1 MLFVSP
7 MDLQSVRFTS
17 PRSNMNKATQQ
28 QTKEHNRNLA
38 LKTIIEHDR
47 ISRAEIARKTGLT
60 RTTVSDIVAELIAVG
75 LVREIGIGESSG
87 GKSPILLSL
96 MEDSRCLIGL
106 DLAQIQ
112 FSGAI
117 VNLRGKVK
125 KIISRPVSENTG
137 DQALE
142 LVYAVLDQLVQSA
155 SPPVVGIGVG
165 TPGLVNT
172 HEGVV
177 VQAVNLD
184 WQALPLAQLLQDRYN
199 LPVSLLNDSQAA
211 AIGEYTYGQGHTSEG
226 NLIVISARHGIG
238 AGIVINGRLFH
249 GDGGYAGEIG
259 HIVVVPENGLL
270 CRCGNCGCLETVA
283 SAQALVRQA
292 QHLGLPAGAG
302 MAQISTLDD
311 IAQAFIAGDPPVQQA
326 VFEAGRYLGRAISGL
341 IETLN
346 IRKIILTGDM
356 TRFGEPWLKV
366 INETVSQTALARL
379 AADTQ
384 VEIGC
389 LGENAVIL
397 GASALLVND
406 YSLLF
411 KQQSVRS

>member
-1 MLFVSP
+1 MLG
-7 MDLQSVRFTS
+7 FTP
-17 PRSNMNKATQQ
+17 PRSIMKKATQQ
-28 QTKEHNRNLA
+28 QTKEHNRNLV

-60 RTTVSDIVAELIAVG
+60 RTTVSDMVAELIAGG
-75 LVREIGIGESSG
+75 LVSEVGIGESLG

-96 MEDSRCLIGL
+96 VEDSRCLIGL
-106 DLAQIQ
+106 DLAHIQ

-117 VNLRGKVK
+117 VNLRGKLK

-142 LVYAVLDQLVQSA
+142 LVYAVLDQLMQSA
-155 SPPVVGIGVG
+155 SQPIMGIGVG

-184 WQALPLAQLLQDRYN
+184 WQALPLARLLQDRYN
-199 LPVSLLNDSQAA
+199 LPVSVLNDSQAA
-211 AIGEYTYGQGHTSEG
+211 AIGEYTYGQGHSSES
-226 NLIVISARHGIG
+226 NQIVISARHGIG

-259 HIVVVPENGLL
+259 HIVIVPENGLL

-292 QHLGLPAGAG
+292 QHLGLSAGAG
-302 MAQISTLDD
+302 MAQVSTLDD
-311 IAQAFIAGDPPVQQA
+311 IVQAFIDGDPLVEQT

-341 IETLN
+341 IETIN
-346 IRKIILTGDM
+346 IRKIVLTGDM
-356 TRFGEPWLKV
+356 TRFGEPWLRV

-379 AADTQ
+379 AVETQ
-384 VEIGC
+384 IEIGC
-389 LGENAVIL
+389 LGENVVIL
-397 GASALLVND
+397 GASALLATD

-411 KQQSVRS
+411 NQQSMRS